1 MKCRRVRTLLPDY
14 TGDELSAEQRRQI
27 DGHLKGC
34 PNCRDDLMR
43 LQAVWDGFAQQPL
56 PQKEKGF
63 WQEFTR
69 EVMAATRKQGLIPPT
84 RKREFL
90 FPGWRFLIPA
100 AAMAALIIVSV
111 IFLRGGLRGSLMPE
125 VRSPWATPLSEQ
137 ETIGEAAHTL
147 SVAPLA
153 MDEEGPL
160 DKGIGLQG
168 LPLSAQVLGIPLKSK
183 DMTTITEVLT
193 QRFGEEDIYGKLEE
207 LTGEEQEEFY
217 QLLSSQYPHT

>member
-34 PNCRDDLMR
+34 PDCRDDLMR
-43 LQAVWDGFAQQPL
+43 LQAVWDGFARQPL

-69 EVMAATRKQGLIPPT
+69 GVMAATRKQGLIPPT

-100 AAMAALIIVSV
+100 AAMAVLIIVSV
-111 IFLRGGLRGSLMPE
+111 IVLRGGLWGPLRPE
-125 VRSPWATPLSEQ
+125 VRSPWTPLGEQ
-137 ETIGEAAHTL
+137 ETIVEAAHTL

-160 DKGIGLQG
+160 DRGMGLQG
-168 LPLSAQVLGIPLKSK
+168 LPFSGKVPGIPLKPT

-193 QRFGEEDIYGKLEE
+193 QRFGEEDIYEKLEG

-217 QLLSSQYPHT
+217 QFLSSQYPYT